1 MQTNVINLGKR
12 ALAIQTLNTSTV
24 EAVPAPVD
32 HVIVIDVS
40 GSMYS
45 DLPTLRNQLKN
56 KLASLVRDRDTVT
69 IIWFS
74 GRGSYG
80 VLVEKFEIRSVV
92 DLSALHTAID
102 RFLQPQGLT
111 GFKEP
116 LEEVLAAIDRI
127 SKARTDSVFSLFFMT
142 DGYDNQWSDS
152 DILAVCKKLEPKLA
166 NAAIIEYGYYCNR
179 GLLTKMAETLGGKLI
194 FSKDLQDYQLTFE
207 KEMSGGVGAK
217 RTPVKLTG
225 DASMGFAFSILGES
239 LVSFIPDAT
248 NTVMVPEGTRAVA
261 YFTTG
266 RPTGAGNREI
276 ALASEKFDRT
286 KHTDALVWAS
296 LAALSQRMESDAVF
310 EVLGALGDVNL
321 VDIFSNCFSKED
333 YNLFQTFAMGAA
345 LNEAGRYAAGYD
357 ANAVPKEDAYTV
369 LQLISDLS
377 ASDENLFYPH
387 HEAFSYER
395 IGAASVQKERNV
407 RFEYGDKTRGYAING
422 IVWNEDR
429 PNVSVRVRMEG
440 FAVLPA
446 ERPASLPE
454 KVESYVYRNYT
465 IVRDGI
471 VHTRRMPVSL
481 SKETFDKLQANG
493 LLAGETW
500 VAGKVFV
507 LDYPRVPV
515 INRRMVRGVTAKDT
529 FEKVLQLAVLK
540 GTQKVLNALR
550 DEVAPKESKKFLAMF
565 GEEATQFLAEL
576 GVSDYNGFNPLS
588 ETVKTGDFY
597 MAKELK
603 IAAKGLSSLPKVT
616 DVEAAVAAG
625 KKLKVAEFV
634 MTEAVQKVAEFK
646 ASPFYVKAADQ
657 KALLATWVET
667 ESKAAVKATRELMC
681 ELAQN
686 KFAVIVG
693 HAWFTDMASLDDNSL
708 EVALP
713 GFGPVVV
720 TATLKD
726 VQIEK

>member
-1 MQTNVINLGKR
+1 MQNNVITFGKR
-12 ALAIQTLNTSTV
+12 NLAIQTLNTSTV

-32 HVIVIDVS
+32 HVIVIDCS

-45 DLPTLRNQLKN
+45 DLPTLRSQLKN

-74 GRGSYG
+74 GRGHYG
-80 VLVEKFEIRSVV
+80 VLVEKFEVRSVV

-127 SKARTDSVFSLFFMT
+127 SKARADSVFSLFFMS

-166 NAAIIEYGYYCNR
+166 NAAIVEYGYHCNR
-179 GLLTKMAETLGGKLI
+179 SLMSKMAETLGGKLI
-194 FSKDLQDYQLTFE
+194 FSKDLQEYQMTFE

-217 RTPVKLTG
+217 RTPVKLAH
-225 DASMGFAFSILGES
+225 DAALGFAFSILGDS
-239 LVSFIPDAT
+239 LVSFLPDAT
-248 NTVMVPEGTRAVA
+248 GTVMVPEGTRAVA
-261 YFTTG
+261 YFTSAKG
-266 RPTGAGNREI
+266 EAY
-276 ALASEKFDRT
+276 DRT

-296 LAALSQRMESDAVF
+296 LVALSQRMASDAIF
-310 EVLGALGDVNL
+310 EVLGAIGDVNL
-321 VDIFSNCFSKED
+321 VDIFTNCFSKED
-333 YNLFQTFAMGAA
+333 YNLFQAFSMAAA
-345 LNEAGRYAAGYD
+345 LNEGSRYSAGYD

-369 LQLISDLS
+369 LQLIADLS
-377 ASDENLFYPH
+377 DSDENLFYPH
-387 HEAFSYER
+387 HDAFTYER

-407 RFEYGDKTRGYAING
+407 RFEYGDKTRGYPING

-440 FAVLPA
+440 YAVLPA
-446 ERPASLPE
+446 ERVAPLPE
-454 KVESYVYRNYT
+454 KVDSYVYRNYT

-471 VHTRRMPVSL
+471 VHTRRLPVSL
-481 SKETFDKLQANG
+481 SQATFDKLQANG

-500 VAGKVFV
+500 AAGRVYV

-515 INRRMVRGVTAKDT
+515 INRRMVRGVTAQDT

-550 DEVAPKESKKFLAMF
+550 DEVAPKESKKFLALY
-565 GEEATQFLAEL
+565 GEAATQYLAEL
-576 GVSDYNGFNPLS
+576 GVTDYNGFNPPS
-588 ETVKTGDFY
+588 ETAKSGDFY

-603 IAAKGLSSLPKVT
+603 IAAKGLSSLPKVG

-625 KKLKVAEFV
+625 KKLKVSEFV
-634 MTEAVQKVAEFK
+634 MSEAVKKVAEFK

-657 KALLATWVET
+657 QALLATWVET

-686 KFAVIVG
+686 KFAIIVG
-693 HAWFTDMASLDDNSL
+693 HTWFSDMAGLDDNAKDVTL
-708 EVALP
+708 A
-713 GFGPVVV
+713 GFGPVAV

>member
-1 MQTNVINLGKR
+1 MQNQVINFGKR
-12 ALAIQTLNTSTV
+12 ALAIQTLNTATV

-56 KLASLVRDRDTVT
+56 KLASLVRERDTVT

-74 GRGSYG
+74 GRGAYG
-80 VLVEKFEIRSVV
+80 VLVEKFEVHTV
-92 DLSALHTAID
+92 KDLSALHTAID

-127 SKARTDSVFSLFFMT
+127 SKSRTDSVFSLFFMT

-152 DILAVCKKLEPKLA
+152 DILAVCKKLESKLA

-207 KEMSGGVGAK
+207 KEMSGGSAAK
-217 RTPVKLTG
+217 RTPVKLDY
-225 DASMGFAFSILGES
+225 DASMGYAFSILGES
-239 LVSFIPDAT
+239 LVSFVPDAT
-248 NTVMVPEGTRAVA
+248 GTVMVPEGTRAVA
-261 YFTTG
+261 YFTSARG
-266 RPTGAGNREI
+266 VDY
-276 ALASEKFDRT
+276 DRT
-286 KHTDALVWAS
+286 KHTDALVWAG
-296 LAALSQRMESDAVF
+296 LTALSQRMESDAVF
-310 EVLGALGDVNL
+310 EVLGAIGDVNL

-333 YNLFQTFAMGAA
+333 YNLFQAFSMAAA
-345 LNEAGRYAAGYD
+345 LKDESRYISGYD

-369 LQLISDLS
+369 LELIADLS
-377 ASDENLFYPH
+377 TSDENLFYPQ
-387 HEAFSYER
+387 HEAFTYER

-407 RFEYGDKTRGYAING
+407 RFEYADKTRGYPING

-440 FAVLPA
+440 YAVLP
-446 ERPASLPE
+446 EDRPEPLPE
-454 KVESYVYRNYT
+454 KVDSYVYRNYT

-493 LLAGETW
+493 LLAGESW
-500 VAGKVFV
+500 VAGKVYV

-515 INRRMVRGVTAKDT
+515 INRRMVRGVTAQAT

-550 DEVAPKESKKFLAMF
+550 DSVAPKESKKFLAMY
-565 GEEATQFLAEL
+565 GDAATQYLAEL
-576 GVSDYNGFNPLS
+576 GVTDYNGFNPPS
-588 ETVKTGDFY
+588 ESVKTGDFY

-603 IAAKGLSSLPKVT
+603 IAAKGLSSLPKVA

-625 KKLKVAEFV
+625 KKLKIGEFV
-634 MTEAVQKVAEFK
+634 MSEAVKKVADFM
-646 ASPFYVKAADQ
+646 ASSFYVKAADQ
-657 KALLATWVET
+657 KALLTTWVET
-667 ESKAAVKATRELMC
+667 ESKAAIKATRELMG

-686 KFAVIVG
+686 KFAIIVG
-693 HAWFTDMASLDDNSL
+693 HTWFTDMSGLDDNSKD
-708 EVALP
+708 VNLP
-713 GFGPVVV
+713 GFGPVPV